1 MRADSAPAARLS
13 SDSRS
18 CQISVVIPTRNRREM
33 LERCLAALAK
43 QTLGLDRFEVIVVN
57 DGGAPL
63 ERLLS
68 NWRNR
73 LRLRILDQS
82 HGGPAAARNA
92 GAAVAHGSLLAFTD
106 DDCEPHPD
114 WLTACTIRLRETPEH
129 AIGGHTQN
137 ALCDNPYSSASQL
150 LVDYLYDYQRTIDDR
165 PGARPKMPAFVTSN
179 NLAVSAALFS
189 QLGGFD
195 QSFRRAAAEDRD
207 FCERWQERGY
217 QLSHVPAA
225 VVRHGHALT
234 LVSFCRQHVNYGRG
248 AHTLRR
254 ARAARGTTRG
264 GVEPLSFYV
273 GLLTY
278 PRRTRSLKTPVLIAL
293 LAVSQVA
300 NAFGFAL
307 EAARTAITP
316 PHR

>member
-1 MRADSAPAARLS
+1 MRADSAPASRLS
-13 SDSRS
+13 SESRS
-18 CQISVVIPTRNRREM
+18 CQISVVIPTRNRSEM

-57 DGGAPL
+57 DGGVPL
-63 ERLLS
+63 ERLLP

-73 LRLRILDQS
+73 LRLRILDQR

-114 WLTACTIRLRETPEH
+114 WLTACTTRLHETPEH
-129 AIGGHTQN
+129 AIGGDTQN
-137 ALCDNPYSSASQL
+137 ALGDNPYSSASQL
-150 LVDYLYDYQRTIDDR
+150 LVDYLYDYQRAIDDR

-179 NLAVSAALFS
+179 NLAVSATLFS

-207 FCERWQERGY
+207 FCERWQEQGY
-217 QLSHVPAA
+217 QLSHVPGA
-225 VVRHGHALT
+225 VVRHSHALT
-234 LVSFCRQHVNYGRG
+234 LASFWRQHVNYGRG

-254 ARAARGTTRG
+254 VRAARGTTRDG
-264 GVEPLSFYV
+264 LEPLSFYV

-278 PRRTRSLKTPVLIAL
+278 PRRTRSLKSPVLIAL

-307 EAARTAITP
+307 EAARTAIIP
-316 PHR
+316 PHP